1 MLLGKCKENFSHK
14 MNTKLLYPERP
25 ASGTPTCL
33 FSVLELSVGN
43 TVLVPQKH
51 NVMRPTPRSLDP
63 VKNGSQI
70 TSTHFAA
77 VVIIT
82 TSEPITIQNNS
93 TSFDDRYFDTRIF
106 SRYSQAINFVNYVF
120 TPTRILI
127 IVLFSIS
134 NIVQP
139 TII

>member
-1 MLLGKCKENFSHK
+1 

-43 TVLVPQKH
+43 TVLVPQLG
-51 NVMRPTPRSLDP
+51 PTPRSLDP